1 MFEHVRTLLNKQAAL
16 RAFAKTTE
24 LGTSITGIKIAL
36 SFRRRLVCAI
46 QS

>member
-1 MFEHVRTLLNKQAAL
+1 MNKQASL

-24 LGTSITGIKIAL
+24 LGTSITGIKIAPP
-36 SFRRRLVCAI
+36 FRRRLVCAI